1 MTCLAIICN
10 SMKDGYYVSYY
21 NWNINTIIVEKQTNS
36 LLINRLLIKSNVIFI
51 HLINSLIIMLSIH
64 FIINFISII
73 QLFSQT
79 VTF

>member
-1 MTCLAIICN
+1 MDIMSYII
-10 SMKDGYYVSYY
+10 
-21 NWNINTIIVEKQTNS
+21 IEKQTNS